1 MRNFTPHCIKIID
14 QNSVVFDPKIR
25 KYVPDERI
33 WLYCKSCDQKWLW
46 DSDDKQSCPIC
57 NICYAK
63 NNTGIVI
70 LVSNEPIII
79 ASIPSNGM
87 LSGKIETVP
96 GEPIDGVPVYVKK
109 VVGCDPLPDGDDM
122 LIVSAIYAVAARQ
135 SGLPMD
141 RLLVIADPVVTPDG
155 NQILGCIGVG
165 PAM

>member
-1 MRNFTPHCIKIID
+1 LTKDILFDILNLVTNNKIRKGSVANMRNFTPHSIKIID
-14 QNSVVFDPKIR
+14 QNSVVFDSKIR
-25 KYVPDERI
+25 KYVPGE
-33 WLYCKSCDQKWLW
+33 SE
-46 DSDDKQSCPIC
+46 P
-57 NICYAK
+57 
-63 NNTGIVI
+63 VI
-70 LVSNEPIII
+70 LVEF
-79 ASIPSNGM
+79 PSNGM

-96 GEPIDGVPVYVKK
+96 GELIDGVPTYVKK

-135 SGLPMD
+135 SGFCMD